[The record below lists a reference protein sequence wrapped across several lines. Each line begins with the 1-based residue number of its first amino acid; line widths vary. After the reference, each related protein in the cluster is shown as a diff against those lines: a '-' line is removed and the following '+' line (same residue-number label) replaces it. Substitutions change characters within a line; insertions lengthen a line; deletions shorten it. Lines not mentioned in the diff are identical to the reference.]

1 MTPPTGASAAAAGC
15 VPAAKSLVARV
26 VQVVELPQPARGP
39 RVRTERSAATNHG
52 LATADRR
59 RAYANR
65 GDGGVAGEAGG
76 RRARADLEEDDMAR
90 LQSTRG
96 QRGAAG
102 SVAAKRERERRA
114 GLAPVAEDSSG
125 VGGPM
130 SHVPASTRTQ
140 ISRHVLHAPQAA
152 GFEPSHAPLRSRR
165 KSLDSAHANSHRP
178 GHRCTWAWSA
188 ASRTRVRG
196 PVLSRYFLGLPVC
209 LSTAAVSGSRAEHS
223 TSTCGTPR
231 EETNGGEESCC
242 TAACTREWQ
251 HV

>member
-15 VPAAKSLVARV
+15 APAAKSLVARV

-114 GLAPVAEDSSG
+114 GEAPVAEDSSG
-125 VGGPM
+125 VGRPM
-130 SHVPASTRTQ
+130 GHVPASTRTQ
-140 ISRHVLHAPQAA
+140 TSQHVLRAPQAA

-165 KSLDSAHANSHRP
+165 SRWT
-178 GHRCTWAWSA
+178 R
-188 ASRTRVRG
+188 RTRTATGRATAARG
-196 PVLSRYFLGLPVC
+196 PGRQPLARACVEPVLSRYVLGLPVH
-209 LSTAAVSGSRAEHS
+209 LSTG
-223 TSTCGTPR
+223 
-231 EETNGGEESCC
+231 
-242 TAACTREWQ
+242 
-251 HV
+251 